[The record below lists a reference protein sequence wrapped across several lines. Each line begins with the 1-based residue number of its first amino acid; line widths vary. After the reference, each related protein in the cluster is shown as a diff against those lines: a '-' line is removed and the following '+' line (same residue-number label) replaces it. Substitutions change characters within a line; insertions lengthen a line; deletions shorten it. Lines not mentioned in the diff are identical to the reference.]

1 MNFFKTKEDKY
12 AESTAYHEAGHVVI
26 AAVQRVPLSNRGLR
40 IDQKGAGI
48 SYYRFAKPD
57 GSANLG
63 SEIKREQTIRSIQAG
78 YIAQEKF
85 YLRFYD
91 QLAPSGSST
100 DTDGINALLEEMYTG
115 RNACEN
121 AKAVLGKQSQQLVE
135 DNWQAIEALA
145 QTLLAKQWESQAL
158 PSGERRWATQTC
170 QKKMTGPEVVD
181 LLYEFKITATL
192 EPDPT
197 P

>member
-1 MNFFKTKEDKY
+1 MPYFLDRFEYKCPKDILTKSTKHTPLTETAILQSKSNVKLSDTLPCSGCQYELIPVSPVRVVHCDLTEMNFFKTKEDKY

-91 QLAPSGSST
+91 QLGPIRQFNGH
-100 DTDGINALLEEMYTG
+100 
-115 RNACEN
+115 
-121 AKAVLGKQSQQLVE
+121 
-135 DNWQAIEALA
+135 
-145 QTLLAKQWESQAL
+145 
-158 PSGERRWATQTC
+158 RWN
-170 QKKMTGPEVVD
+170 
-181 LLYEFKITATL
+181 
-192 EPDPT
+192 
-197 P
+197 